1 MRYELKYKGYSASPS
16 DYESPEGEMA
26 VMHNIIYQEG
36 ALRRIAPPTKVIDDG
51 YSRTYYGTYYGVW
64 IHKTSAFEHIL
75 MAHNSNNLY
84 WRQEVDG
91 RHGYILINSFGKTN
105 IINDIT
111 FMGNVVVVLCD
122 DGMHYILWEATEDD
136 PSNRR
141 YVYLGN
147 NLPECPISFGLQGE
161 HIWSDVIVDPP
172 TNEEDAT
179 PVFLAKAN
187 KLIADKVTNKG
198 RFIFPFFV
206 RYAYR
211 LFDGSLSHHSAPI
224 LMFPSTTEALV
235 TKQGSVSGTH
245 HIYGMATYLDYQC
258 LIPSEQL
265 SKWKSIIKSVDVF
278 VSAPIYTYDQNGR
291 VSIVNSVE
299 PTDSCFVGAMYDDD
313 DLKEYKVRNLGEE
326 ISGMASKYIL
336 PTRPLEDI
344 KQDIIDCS
352 QFYLLKSI
360 PIDELATTKRE
371 IIRVEDDY
379 LQSLVVREVMTDDYQ
394 THDDL
399 IPKFSQVYNGR
410 LNVANI
416 RRRLF
421 DGYNLA
427 SMVCYR
433 NEATVGTAEVRTH
446 VLGDEGN
453 ATLKGGDSNILTLDF
468 NTFSYL
474 YYPDTSAYAMA
485 IRLMSDSPALG
496 SYSLTP
502 HAFLNGSCHFSK
514 FPTTTPRVKSENE
527 SYRSGAA
534 PAIKKMPNK
543 LFSSKTNNP
552 FVFPVGTRKSIGTGE
567 LFGICSAAK
576 ALSTGQFG
584 QFPLYAFTT
593 EGVWALA
600 VSNDG
605 SFIPAQPFTRD
616 VCLNS
621 TSITQMDSTV
631 VFATERGL
639 MLLSGSECICISEIL
654 DGNIFGPFQLPHI
667 PFGSD
672 MVAFRQFLQNCG
684 ILFDYV
690 NQRIIVFNSER
701 NYAYV
706 YSLESKTWGMMDSEI
721 FRPVKSYPHAYAL
734 TKSGDVLNYSVLDY
748 ERDTSGHIITRPIRC
763 ENGDVLKT
771 ITSIIQRGHFRNG
784 SVKTIL
790 YGSRNLF
797 DWHLVAS
804 STNHILRG
812 WRGTPY
818 KYFRL
823 ALECNLKNDESLSGC
838 TIDFEPK
845 QINQTR

>member
-26 VMHNIIYQEG
+26 VMQNIIYQEG
-36 ALRRIAPPTKVIDDG
+36 ALRRIAPPTKFIDNG
-51 YSRTYYGTYYGVW
+51 GSRTYYGVW
-64 IHKTSAFEHIL
+64 IHQTSAFEHVL
-75 MAHNSNNLY
+75 MAHNINDLY
-84 WRQEVDG
+84 WRKEVDG
-91 RHGYILINSFGKTN
+91 RHDYILINSFGANNT
-105 IINDIT
+105 INDIT

-122 DGMHYILWEATEDD
+122 DGMHYILWETNEDD
-136 PSNRR
+136 PSIRR

-161 HIWSDVIVDPP
+161 HIWSDVIADPP

-187 KLIADKVTNKG
+187 KLIADEVTNKG

-224 LMFPSTTEALV
+224 LMFPSTTEALF

-245 HIYGMATYLDYQC
+245 RIYGVASYLDYQC
-258 LIPSEQL
+258 LTSNEQL
-265 SKWKSIIKSVDVF
+265 SKYKSIIKSVDIF
-278 VSAPIYTYDQNGR
+278 VSAPIYTYDQNGK
-291 VSIVNSVE
+291 VAIDDSVD
-299 PTDSCFVGAMYDDD
+299 PTDSCFVGAYYDGDI
-313 DLKEYKVRNLGEE
+313 KEYKVRNLGEE

-336 PTRPLEDI
+336 PTRSLEDI

-360 PIDELATTKRE
+360 PIDDLETTERD
-371 IIRVEDDY
+371 IIRIDNDY
-379 LQSLVVREVMTDDYQ
+379 LQSLVVKEVMTDDYQ
-394 THDDL
+394 THDSL
-399 IPKFSQVYNGR
+399 TPKFTQVYNGR
-410 LNVANI
+410 LNIANI
-416 RRRLF
+416 QRRLF
-421 DGYNLA
+421 NGYDLA

-433 NEATVGTAEVRTH
+433 NEATVGTAEVRTL

-474 YYPDTSAYAMA
+474 YYPDTSAYGMD

-496 SYSLTP
+496 AYSLTP

-514 FPTTTPRVKSENE
+514 FPTTTPRVKSENK
-527 SYRSGAA
+527 SYTLGVA
-534 PAIKKMPNK
+534 PAIKKMPNR
-543 LFSSKTNNP
+543 LFSSETNNP
-552 FVFPVGTRKSIGTGE
+552 FFFPVGTRKSIGTGE

-654 DGNIFGPFQLPHI
+654 DGNIFDQYQLPHI
-667 PFGSD
+667 PFGID

-690 NQRIIVFNSER
+690 NQRIIVFNGER

-706 YSLESKTWGMMDSEI
+706 YSLESKTWGMMDSQI

-734 TKSGDVLNYSVLDY
+734 TKDGDVLNYSDLDY
-748 ERDTSGHIITRPIRC
+748 DSETGSYIITRPIRC
-763 ENGDVLKT
+763 ENADILKT
-771 ITSIIQRGHFRNG
+771 ITSIIQRGNFRNG

-797 DWHLVAS
+797 DWHLVSS

-812 WRGTPY
+812 WRGSPY

-823 ALECNLKNDESLSGC
+823 ALDCNLKNDESLSGC
-838 TIDFEPK
+838 TIDFESR
-845 QINQTR
+845 QLNQTR